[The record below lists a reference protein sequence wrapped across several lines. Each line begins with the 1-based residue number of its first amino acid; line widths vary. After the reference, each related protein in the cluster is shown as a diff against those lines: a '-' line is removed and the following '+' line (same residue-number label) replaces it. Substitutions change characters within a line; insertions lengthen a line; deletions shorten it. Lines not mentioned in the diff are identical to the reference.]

1 MSTKKKIYII
11 GIDSAPLWIISKLYK
26 KYKMK
31 GFSRFIDHGL
41 LKEMRST
48 MPPVTAA
55 AWPSIYTGKEPKEH
69 GMMDF
74 LHIDR
79 NYTRQLMYYD
89 PEEHNPFWEVLAK
102 KGLKSLVVTPA
113 MVLKKSKS
121 QNVDI
126 ITGWPLQPSYGSKE
140 LERAAKKFGFTGEPD
155 LGIDLDKRSLP
166 LAKATELYTKS
177 MIKKKDYD
185 VVFVCF
191 TETDRIQHYALNRK
205 DWEKYLAPLYK
216 AVSDFVEWTIDY
228 TESRKEDSTVIIV
241 SDHGS
246 QPVYNKFLVNGW
258 LADNG
263 YATLKVGKSGKR
275 ANGSHVQDVKRQ
287 ISERVMKL
295 KIRRAVYNAMPAFMK
310 KAAEKMIEESL
321 GESQDGEHIKIQESD
336 WNMRNTKAFAAVSYG
351 PMGMIWINDER
362 FSEPA
367 VKKNE
372 RTKIKKEIMAKLA
385 KLKSKDGK
393 RLIENIVD
401 GNKYYEGAKH
411 FIIPDILFELR
422 EGNIVDFSYYS
433 SQGIFMKPEIFR
445 SGDHTKNGIIGI
457 FNSKNANVPQRLSV
471 SDVFPIIVDNFK

>member
-1 MSTKKKIYII
+1 MCSACPPRKKIYII

-177 MIKKKDYD
+177 INARSELSKYLIKKKDYD

-191 TETDRIQHYALNRK
+191 TETDRIQHYAFKQKRTGRNTWHRYTRRCPTS
-205 DWEKYLAPLYK
+205 WSGPSTTPK
-216 AVSDFVEWTIDY
+216 AERRIQPS
-228 TESRKEDSTVIIV
+228 IIV

-246 QPVYNKFLVNGW
+246 QPVLQQIPCQW
-258 LADNG
+258 LAGPITD
-263 YATLKVGKSGKR
+263 TPHLK
-275 ANGSHVQDVKRQ
+275 
-287 ISERVMKL
+287 
-295 KIRRAVYNAMPAFMK
+295 
-310 KAAEKMIEESL
+310 
-321 GESQDGEHIKIQESD
+321 
-336 WNMRNTKAFAAVSYG
+336 
-351 PMGMIWINDER
+351 
-362 FSEPA
+362 
-367 VKKNE
+367 
-372 RTKIKKEIMAKLA
+372 
-385 KLKSKDGK
+385 
-393 RLIENIVD
+393 
-401 GNKYYEGAKH
+401 
-411 FIIPDILFELR
+411 
-422 EGNIVDFSYYS
+422 
-433 SQGIFMKPEIFR
+433 
-445 SGDHTKNGIIGI
+445 
-457 FNSKNANVPQRLSV
+457 
-471 SDVFPIIVDNFK
+471 